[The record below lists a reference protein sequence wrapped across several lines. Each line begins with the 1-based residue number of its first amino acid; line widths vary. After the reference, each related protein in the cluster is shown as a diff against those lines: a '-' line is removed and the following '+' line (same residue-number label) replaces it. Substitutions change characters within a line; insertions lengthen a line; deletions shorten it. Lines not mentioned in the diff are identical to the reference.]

1 MKRDHAKHV
10 EQATLIDEMDDMREL
25 TLTDLEIAVGGKG
38 AQTSVSLHKACC
50 TGKHFPAASI
60 TL

>member
-1 MKRDHAKHV
+1 MKRDHAKQDG
-10 EQATLIDEMDDMREL
+10 QATLIDEMDDMREL